1 MCMCAVNPVEV
12 QVNLVIVLLKKMS
25 LHLSNVLRA
34 QRGSFYMSRPRGP
47 WFHNPSMLG
56 STLRGKGQP
65 WIHPA
70 QTSLSPTQ
78 AAASPEEDQSE
89 ARQRL

>member
-34 QRGSFYMSRPRGP
+34 QHFLRARAKVGGLLHVQAQGP
-47 WFHNPSMLG
+47 MVS
-56 STLRGKGQP
+56 
-65 WIHPA
+65 
-70 QTSLSPTQ
+70 
-78 AAASPEEDQSE
+78 
-89 ARQRL
+89 